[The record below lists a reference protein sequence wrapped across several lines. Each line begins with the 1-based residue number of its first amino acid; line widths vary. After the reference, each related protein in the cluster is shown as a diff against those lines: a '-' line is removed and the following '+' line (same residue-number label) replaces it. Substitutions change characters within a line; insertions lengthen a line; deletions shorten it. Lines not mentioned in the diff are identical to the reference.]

1 MKKLLSLLIAIPV
14 GIVVITLAV
23 ANRGPVTLA
32 VPPQLDDGPLISATI
47 PLYALI
53 FATLFAGMIL
63 GSIATWFQQGRHR
76 KAAKVNRAEAN
87 KANVEVERQKEK
99 VAEATDSKDDEA
111 RALMALGLPA
121 PAAR

>member
-14 GIVVITLAV
+14 GIVVVTLAV
-23 ANRGPVTLA
+23 ANRAPVTLA
-32 VPPQLDDGPLISATI
+32 VPPQLDDGPLLAATI

-76 KAAKVNRAEAN
+76 KAARTHKVEAT
-87 KANVEVERQKEK
+87 KAGFEVERQKEK
-99 VAEATDSKDDEA
+99 VAEVTKPNDDES

>member
-1 MKKLLSLLIAIPV
+1 MKKLLMLLIAIPV
-14 GIVVITLAV
+14 GIVVVTLAV
-23 ANRGPVTLA
+23 ANRAPVTLA
-32 VPPQLDDGPLISATI
+32 VPPQLDDGPLLSASI

-76 KAAKVNRAEAN
+76 KAARSHKAEAT
-87 KANVEVERQKEK
+87 KAGAEMERQKEK
-99 VAEATDSKDDEA
+99 VAEATDAADDES